1 MPYTEN
7 TSQLRG
13 VFLSSVLVFI
23 ILTVTAMANS
33 TPAKHAANEENGDFF
48 GFDNVSLEDVE
59 RLAEDEESQRWPEA
73 MRQIYA
79 MFKHEL
85 ERHGADT
92 KIAIAMLNR
101 ICREFGGVQLYL
113 PRGRQLEAEI
123 MNLSIWHEFKGD
135 NVEELSRKYD
145 KSMQHIYRVVAKM
158 RKREVKHRQPD
169 LF

>member
-1 MPYTEN
+1 MSEHN
-7 TSQLRG
+7 
-13 VFLSSVLVFI
+13 
-23 ILTVTAMANS
+23 
-33 TPAKHAANEENGDFF
+33 AADDTGDFF
-48 GFDNVSLEDVE
+48 GYDNVSLDDVE
-59 RLAEDEESQRWPEA
+59 RIAEDEESQRWPEA

-79 MFKHEL
+79 MFKNEL
-85 ERHGADT
+85 ETHGADT
-92 KIAIAMLNR
+92 KIAIALLNR

-123 MNLSIWHEFKGD
+123 MNLSIWQEFKGD

-158 RKREVKHRQPD
+158 RKREVKNRQPD

>member
-1 MPYTEN
+1 MEVSMNTE
-7 TSQLRG
+7 
-13 VFLSSVLVFI
+13 
-23 ILTVTAMANS
+23 
-33 TPAKHAANEENGDFF
+33 HNEDLF
-48 GFDNVSLEDVE
+48 GYNNVSIDDVE
-59 RLAEDEESQRWPEA
+59 KIVEDEESQRWPEA

-85 ERHGADT
+85 EKNGADP
-92 KIAIAMLNR
+92 KIAIPMLNR
-101 ICREFGGVQLYL
+101 ICKKFGGVQLYL
-113 PRGRQLEAEI
+113 PRGRQLESEI

-158 RKREVKHRQPD
+158 RQREIKNRQPN